1 MQNIICLILQV
12 LIMIC
17 IFIFPPRGWYITF
30 PSNKKIYS
38 CYLFMNSIVLL
49 FSIAV
54 SIVFICIQRTI
65 DPYIIAYVIII
76 IGVIDSVLEVYARN
90 VFYKKL
96 TKIIIDDHLEFSDL
110 HTIRNHILEKY
121 GEAYSYNY
129 LKKALIIIK
138 RHKKDN

>member
-1 MQNIICLILQV
+1 MLNIICLILQV
-12 LIMIC
+12 LIMLC
-17 IFIFPPRGWYITF
+17 IYIFPPFSSYICICN
-30 PSNKKIYS
+30 NKKIYK

-54 SIVFICIQRTI
+54 NIVFTCIQRTI

-76 IGVIDSVLEVYARN
+76 IGVIDCPLEVYARN

-96 TKIIIDDHLEFSDL
+96 TKMIIDDHLEFSDL
-110 HTIRNHILEKY
+110 YTIRNHILEKY

-138 RHKKDN
+138 RQKKNN